1 MNAGDPT
8 VGKVSVECAEP
19 LAPYRILRPFAID
32 EMRA

>member
-8 VGKVSVECAEP
+8 VGKVSRECAEP
-19 LAPYRILRPFAID
+19 PAPYAID